1 MKHLPMGWLLPTAVL
16 LLPAMPGNTAHTSEK
31 GENMK
36 HEKTAKVTSESI
48 VRLSKSPLIRTA
60 FPNILHLRQ
69 NAEGSPWKRNRA
81 S

>member
-36 HEKTAKVTSESI
+36 HEKNSESDFGKHCTS
-48 VRLSKSPLIRTA
+48 V
-60 FPNILHLRQ
+60 Q
-69 NAEGSPWKRNRA
+69 NHR
-81 S
+81 